1 MIEQL
6 KTGFFLNHKKE
17 AELFLDCGG
26 RFEVLGNHTDHN
38 HGLCIAGT
46 CSLKINAAVSKR
58 NDLEVHFVSKGFNPF
73 VINLKDLE
81 KKEEE
86 KETSEGLIRGI
97 ARYLKDNSYNIGGFD
112 VYMESTVPAGAGV
125 SSSAAFELLVG
136 QIFNV
141 LFNEGKIEKL
151 VLCKAGHFAERNF
164 FGKKCGLLD
173 QIGVAYGGYTSI
185 DFKDE
190 ANPVIESLKIDMA
203 GYHFVIVNSGGS
215 HADLSDLYSQIP
227 ADMLDA
233 AHEMGHNFLR
243 EGTKEELL
251 KHKGS
256 LSSRAYDRAMHFYNE
271 NERVVRAKEYI
282 KNGNIQG
289 LIDMM
294 NASRISS
301 TELLKNMYVNK
312 IEGSP
317 VEACNLV
324 LEASEGKA
332 GVKIN
337 GGGFAG
343 SVISLVPDAY
353 LDKVT
358 NKAKERYGEHNVHI
372 IDIRNTGP
380 DFLKD

>member
-1 MIEQL
+1 M
-6 KTGFFLNHKKE
+6 T
-17 AELFLDCGG
+17 
-26 RFEVLGNHTDHN
+26 
-38 HGLCIAGT
+38 
-46 CSLKINAAVSKR
+46 
-58 NDLEVHFVSKGFNPF
+58 
-73 VINLKDLE
+73 
-81 KKEEE
+81 
-86 KETSEGLIRGI
+86 
-97 ARYLKDNSYNIGGFD
+97 
-112 VYMESTVPAGAGV
+112 
-125 SSSAAFELLVG
+125 
-136 QIFNV
+136 
-141 LFNEGKIEKL
+141 
-151 VLCKAGHFAERNF
+151 
-164 FGKKCGLLD
+164 
-173 QIGVAYGGYTSI
+173 
-185 DFKDE
+185 
-190 ANPVIESLKIDMA
+190 

-227 ADMLDA
+227 ADMLDV

-243 EGTKEELL
+243 EGNKEELL
-251 KHKGS
+251 NHKGS
-256 LSSRAYDRAMHFYNE
+256 LSKRAYDRAMHFYDE
-271 NERVVRAKEYI
+271 NERVIKAKEYI

-358 NKAKERYGEHNVHI
+358 NKAKERYGEHNVHVI
-372 IDIRNTGP
+372 NIRNVGP
-380 DFLKD
+380 DFIKE